1 MVISGKT
8 QVCGL
13 VGDPVEHSVSP
24 VMHNAA
30 YQKLGL
36 DFVYLPFRVK
46 KENLANAINGMRVLN
61 IKGLNVTIPHK
72 AAVLPFLDKVDTL
85 ALKIGAVNTI
95 INDNGELTGYNTD
108 ADGFLDSLRGREVSV
123 RGKKAVIIGAGGVA
137 RAIAFALMEK
147 GTSMCIH
154 NRSPERATE
163 LARQVMDSF
172 GCRIELFPL
181 EKDSLAKT
189 LKSADLLVNTTS
201 IGMSSGINDTPV
213 PPELLKSGLVIFDV
227 VYNPL
232 RTRLIRDGMAAGAT
246 TISGIDMLVFQG
258 AIAFEKFTGQKA
270 PVELMKEKA
279 IKQLKKQNNY
289 S

>member
-1 MVISGKT
+1 
-8 QVCGL
+8 
-13 VGDPVEHSVSP
+13 
-24 VMHNAA
+24 
-30 YQKLGL
+30 
-36 DFVYLPFRVK
+36 
-46 KENLANAINGMRVLN
+46 
-61 IKGLNVTIPHK
+61 
-72 AAVLPFLDKVDTL
+72 
-85 ALKIGAVNTI
+85 
-95 INDNGELTGYNTD
+95 
-108 ADGFLDSLRGREVSV
+108 
-123 RGKKAVIIGAGGVA
+123 
-137 RAIAFALMEK
+137 
-147 GTSMCIH
+147 
-154 NRSPERATE
+154 
-163 LARQVMDSF
+163 MDSF

-232 RTRLIRDGMAAGAT
+232 RTRLIRDGKAAGAT